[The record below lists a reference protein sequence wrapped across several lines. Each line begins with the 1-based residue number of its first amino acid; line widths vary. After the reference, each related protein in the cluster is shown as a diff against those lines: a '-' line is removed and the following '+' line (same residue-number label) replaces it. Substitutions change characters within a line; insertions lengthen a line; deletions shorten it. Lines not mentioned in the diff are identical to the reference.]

1 MSCLTDNEEA
11 PMLKRIMFVLMV
23 VLAGTQARAEG
34 TVKEG
39 QFMSSQILKKNVEFT
54 VYLPPGYGRDERK
67 YPVIYLMHGGGGG
80 KNQDWYRFGGADRV
94 FDRLIASGEMPPFIA
109 VTPEG
114 RRDEEDRF
122 NTYYMN
128 DADGKYRWQDMFVEE
143 LVPHI
148 EKTFPVIP
156 GKGSRAVLGLSMGGY
171 AAVAYSLKYPDMFAG
186 AAALSA
192 AFRTDQQVVE
202 MDQAGYERRYG
213 KAWGPGLT
221 GRARLNQPYY
231 ANSVLDLVDKVP
243 PDVIRKTE
251 LYIDCGSYDSFFVG
265 NSELHLKLTRLGIEH
280 RFMAREGG
288 HDWPYWRSGLE
299 GATLFIGKVF
309 RN

>member
-1 MSCLTDNEEA
+1 MF
-11 PMLKRIMFVLMV
+11 KRVLFFLMAII
-23 VLAGTQARAEG
+23 AGTTARAEG

-80 KNQDWYRFGGADRV
+80 KNHDWYRYGGADRV
-94 FDRLIASGEMPPFIA
+94 FDRLIEEGKMPPFIA

-114 RRDEEDRF
+114 RRDDEDKF

-148 EKTFPVIP
+148 EKTFPIIP
-156 GKGSRAVLGLSMGGY
+156 GRRSRAVLGLSMGGY
-171 AAVAYSLKYPDMFAG
+171 AAVAYSMKYPDMFAG

-192 AFRTDQQVVE
+192 AFRTDQQVVDL
-202 MDQAGYERRYG
+202 DQAGYDRRYG
-213 KAWGPGLT
+213 KAWGTGLT
-221 GRARLNQPYY
+221 GRNRLNQAYY
-231 ANSVLDLVDKVP
+231 ANSVLDLVDKVSP
-243 PDVIRKTE
+243 EAIRKTK
-251 LYIDCGSYDSFFVG
+251 LYIDCGSYDDFFVG
-265 NSELHLKLTRLGIEH
+265 NAELHLKLTKRGVEH

-299 GATLFIGKVF
+299 EATLFIGKVF
-309 RN
+309 RQ